1 MSSPVGTVRPVPHDP
16 LLAGLDEHQLAAV
29 TSTAAP
35 LAILAP
41 AGSGKTRVL
50 TRRIAWRARERSL
63 DTHHVLAVTFTR
75 KAATELATRLT
86 RLGVDDDVTAGT
98 FHALALAQLRRRAE
112 DAGREPPRVLARKGR
127 VLAPIA
133 RSLGV
138 PVSDVA
144 AEIEWA
150 KARMITPE
158 RFAVAAQVAQRTL
171 PCGADALAD
180 AYGRYEGEKRKRRVL
195 DFDDLLWWCA
205 DAIERDETFAAS
217 QRWRFRH
224 FFVDEF
230 QDASPLAVRLLAAWT
245 GTGTDLCVVGDVAQA
260 IYGFAGADASFLERF
275 DEHFPGGT
283 HISLHYNYRSTPQ
296 VVRAAASVLGRDHS
310 ARAVRADGT
319 VPRLV
324 EYPDDQAEADGVARL
339 LLDANRRGVAWRDMA
354 VLYRTN
360 AQAAGFE
367 AAFQRASVPFA
378 ATVRERFFDRPEVQR
393 LLERME
399 GAEHAAPG
407 RALRDHLADLD
418 VWADDEAPDPGERD
432 AAEELLRLGDDYLAA
447 EGGRGTLAGF
457 LVWVELTTREPAAGS
472 GVTLSTFHRAKG
484 LEWSLVCITGLERGL
499 VPISYANDDA
509 ALAEERRL
517 LHVALSRAHDTL
529 HLSWARQR
537 TLGTRTTVRVRSPWV
552 DAPVAASTP
561 GPADRVPE
569 PNAALAEVRRTLA
582 AARPPAPRPR
592 SARRRGR

>member
-1 MSSPVGTVRPVPHDP
+1 MSSPIGTVRSVPDDP
-16 LLAGLDEHQLAAV
+16 LLAGLDEYQLAAV
-29 TSTAAP
+29 TSAAAP

-50 TRRIAWRARERSL
+50 TRRIAWRAREASVDPR
-63 DTHHVLAVTFTR
+63 HVLAVTFTR
-75 KAATELATRLT
+75 KAATQLGARLA
-86 RLGVDDDVTAGT
+86 RLGVADDLTAGT

-127 VLAPIA
+127 VLGPIVRGAGVPIA
-133 RSLGV
+133 
-138 PVSDVA
+138 DVA

-150 KARMITPE
+150 KARMITPD
-158 RFAVAAQVAQRTL
+158 RFASEANLAPRAL
-171 PCGADALAD
+171 PCSADDLAALYD
-180 AYGRYEGEKRKRRVL
+180 RYEREKRRRRLL

-205 DAIERDETFAAS
+205 DNIERDETFAAS

-230 QDASPLAVRLLAAWT
+230 QDASPLAVRLLAAWI

-283 HISLHYNYRSTPQ
+283 HIALHYNYRSTPQ
-296 VVRAAASVLGRDHS
+296 VVRAAAAVLSRDHA
-310 ARAVRADGT
+310 ARAVRADGP
-319 VPRLV
+319 VPHIV
-324 EYPDDQAEADGVARL
+324 DYADDRAEADGVARL
-339 LLDANRRGVAWRDMA
+339 LFDANRRGIAWRDMA

-360 AQAAGFE
+360 GQATCFE
-367 AAFQRASVPFA
+367 GALARASVPFA
-378 ATVRERFFDRPEVQR
+378 ATVRDRFLDRTEVQH
-393 LLERME
+393 LVERME
-399 GAEHAAPG
+399 RAEQAAPR

-418 VWADDEAPDPGERD
+418 VWADDEAPEPGEREV
-432 AAEELLRLGDDYLAA
+432 AEEIVRLGDDYLSA
-447 EGGRGTLAGF
+447 EGGRGSLAGF
-457 LVWVELTTREPAAGS
+457 LLWVELTTREPPRAT

-484 LEWSLVCITGLERGL
+484 LEWSVVCVTGLERGL
-499 VPISYANDDA
+499 VPIAYATDDA

-537 TLGTRTTVRVRSPWV
+537 TLGTRTSVRSRSPWV
-552 DAPVAASTP
+552 DAPIAACAP

-569 PNAALAEVRRTLA
+569 PSAALADVRRTLA
-582 AARPPAPRPR
+582 AAQPPQPRPR
-592 SARRRGR
+592 STRRRGR